1 MNDNAEAY
9 TPHTPS
15 SINIDTPTF
24 QTGDLA
30 LTIETPTLPTISAF
44 NSAPEEP
51 TIDERN
57 FENGYFKYFNLVNF
71 YAIFFNILKKD
82 SQSLGHLE
90 MDCKLITKDTHT
102 RSGRRLMGRS
112 RSAARKETAAAEQP
126 PQIPYL
132 QDLRQFS
139 PIIISPAMMTF

>member
-51 TIDERN
+51 TIDER
-57 FENGYFKYFNLVNF
+57 
-71 YAIFFNILKKD
+71 ILKKD

-126 PQIPYL
+126 PQIPCL